1 VTERQVRWLF
11 IVLVVV
17 QFMLL
22 SAQVPSVGGG
32 NSSLE
37 AALLLAVAP
46 VTTVVSWLG
55 DLTVSAGQGL
65 SLRRALLE
73 DNERLRSEVE
83 SLKRQT
89 IEGFGLEQEVQ
100 RLSMALEYS
109 RTRGTGLQVAD
120 IVFVDHASW
129 LQTIVLAVEEGK
141 AVHNQPV
148 VSSRGLVGR
157 VVVES
162 GRYAKVQ
169 LVTDRSA
176 SVGVMI
182 ERSRRQG
189 LVRGAGGG
197 ELELDFV
204 PLQSEVL
211 VGDRVVTAG
220 IDGVFPRGIPVGTI
234 TEVEPGSEL
243 FHKIRLVPAVDF
255 GHLDQVYLLQG
266 VNVPEDIKSDLP
278 DARP

>member
-1 VTERQVRWLF
+1 
-11 IVLVVV
+11 
-17 QFMLL
+17 MLL

-100 RLSMALEYS
+100 RLSVALEYS

-211 VGDRVVTAG
+211 IGDRVVTAG